1 MKVLGHMTVRPNLPE
16 RIDRLGDLS
25 YDLYWTWKPDARRLF
40 RELHREAWERSNH
53 DPVVVLREVDQSR
66 LEQAASDP
74 EYLAVY
80 DRLMSEWDAYRG
92 RETWFAGREL
102 TGLKA
107 EPRFAYFCAE
117 YGWHESIALY
127 SGGLGVLA
135 GDHTKAASDLGV
147 PLVAVGLYYTEGYFH
162 QRVADDGSQEAVYV
176 RVPPEESPVTP
187 VTGPDGKR
195 VVVNVRV
202 YGRDVRLQAWRCRVG
217 LVEVLLLDTD
227 HPENSQEDRRILC
240 RLYGGD
246 QRTRIAQEVVLGIGG
261 VRLLRALGVRP
272 TSWHMNEGHSAFM
285 ALERCRE
292 YVAQGRGFAE
302 ARELVASNTM
312 FTVHTPVAA
321 GNDAFGFDL
330 ARQCF
335 DGYWEELGLS
345 SKEFEDLAR
354 ADHGWGDVFSMTA
367 LALRFSTER
376 NGVAQL
382 HGETSRRIWSGLWPG
397 VPIDEVPI
405 THVTNGVHVRTWM
418 APGVQ
423 GLVSELLGPK
433 WIDMAD
439 DAGMWEPV
447 RELDPARLWE
457 VRRALKRQSLRFLR
471 RRLARQLRRHEA
483 SPSALAG
490 SETLFDPDAL
500 TIGFARRFAAY
511 KRATLIFRDLER
523 LSAILSD
530 LERPVQLVFAGKA
543 HPADNQGQ
551 ELIASIHRLSHDE
564 RFAGRVH
571 FVEDYD
577 MAVGRALT
585 RGVDVWLNNPRR
597 PLEASGTS
605 GQKAAMN
612 GVLNLSVLDGW
623 WQEGFEG
630 DNGWAIGGGRT
641 YHDDQRGDAS
651 DADSLYA
658 LLEREVV
665 PLYYRRDEAGV
676 PVEWLKRSAASIASV
691 TPRFNAGRM
700 VKEYVERFYLP
711 ASRREQELKAGGSAL
726 RLSEWRERVGKGW
739 AGVKVSASLQSQD
752 VGPSGEQAELV
763 AHVAAPGW
771 HGDEIAVEVVYS
783 RAADG
788 LEHRLRTAPMALETD
803 ADGVLTYRARFTPEL
818 SGRLAFGVRAY
829 PVNEH
834 LHHAPDAHA
843 VTWATAGRAG

>member
-1 MKVLGHMTVRPNLPE
+1 MKVLGHLTVRPNLPS
-16 RIDRLGDLS
+16 RIGRLAELS
-25 YDLYWTWKPDARRLF
+25 YDLYWTWKPEARRLF

-53 DPVVVLREVDQSR
+53 DPVVVLREVDQAR
-66 LEQAASDP
+66 LEEAARDP
-74 EYLAVY
+74 GYLASY
-80 DRLMSEWDAYRG
+80 DRLMAEWDAYRE
-92 RETWFAGREL
+92 RDTWFSRQDL
-102 TGLKA
+102 SDLKS
-107 EPRFAYFCAE
+107 EPSFAYFCAE

-135 GDHTKAASDLGV
+135 GDHTKAASDQGV
-147 PLVAVGLYYTEGYFH
+147 PLVAVGLYYPEGYFH

-176 RVPPEESPVTP
+176 RVPPEESPITP
-187 VTGPDGKR
+187 VEGADGER
-195 VVVNVRV
+195 VSVSVNVFGSEV
-202 YGRDVRLQAWRCRVG
+202 LVQAWRCRIG
-217 LVEVLLLDTD
+217 LVEAVLLDTD
-227 HPENSQEDRRILC
+227 IEGNAPEDRRILC

-246 QRTRIAQEVVLGIGG
+246 QRTRIAQEVVLGIAG
-261 VRLLRALGVRP
+261 VRMLRALGVRP

-292 YVAQGRGFAE
+292 YVAQGRSFAE
-302 ARELVASNTM
+302 ARELVAANTV

-330 ARQCF
+330 ARHCF

-345 SKEFEDLAR
+345 ATEFEDLAR

-376 NGVAQL
+376 NGVARL
-382 HGETSRRIWSGLWPG
+382 HGETSRRIWSALWPG
-397 VPIDEVPI
+397 VPVDEVPI
-405 THVTNGVHVRTWM
+405 THVTNGVHLRTWM

-423 GLVSELLGPK
+423 ELIGEVLGRD
-433 WIDMAD
+433 WID
-439 DAGMWEPV
+439 DALDAAAWEPV
-447 RELDPARLWE
+447 RDLDPTRLWE
-457 VRRALKRQSLRFLR
+457 VRRSLKRQSLRFLR
-471 RRLARQLRRHEA
+471 RRLARQLRRQEA
-483 SPSALAG
+483 SPSALAV
-490 SETLFDPDAL
+490 SESLFDPDAL

-511 KRATLIFRDLER
+511 KRATLIFRDLDR
-523 LSAILSD
+523 LHAILAD
-530 LERPVQLVFAGKA
+530 PDRPVQLVFAGKA
-543 HPADNQGQ
+543 HPADGQGQ

-564 RFAGRVH
+564 RFAGRVL

-623 WQEGFEG
+623 WQEGYEG

-641 YHDDQRGDAS
+641 YQDDQRGDAS

-665 PLYYRRDEAGV
+665 PLYYRRDDADV
-676 PVEWLKRSAASIASV
+676 PVEWLRRSSASIATV

-700 VKEYVERFYLP
+700 VREYVTRFYLP
-711 ASRREQELKAGGSAL
+711 ASRREQAL
-726 RLSEWRERVGKGW
+726 RAGDAARRLAEWRERVRTRWGEVRVE
-739 AGVKVSASLQSQD
+739 ARLASPE
-752 VGPSGEQAELV
+752 VEASGDRVELV
-763 AHVAAPGW
+763 ARVRAPGW
-771 HGDEIAVEVVYS
+771 KADELAVEVVYS
-783 RAADG
+783 RAADA
-788 LEHRLRTAPMALETD
+788 LEQRLRVLPMQLEREE
-803 ADGVLTYRARFTPEL
+803 DGHLVYRARFAPEL
-818 SGRLAFGVRAY
+818 SGRLAYGVRAY
-829 PVNEH
+829 PVNDS

-843 VTWATAGRAG
+843 ITWASARQMG